1 MRLSFRTLQR
11 GNAVRD
17 ALRRKEDAE
26 RLERRIQARSDAPTA
41 HTKHMKHPSF
51 CHHCAVSLV
60 MQGLQ
65 RIDQF
70 LTTGEPEQAI
80 YLGS

>member
-1 MRLSFRTLQR
+1 MGMQFSTLRVVKRTR
-11 GNAVRD
+11 SVWNGVFTCVRTG
-17 ALRRKEDAE
+17 L
-26 RLERRIQARSDAPTA
+26 
-41 HTKHMKHPSF
+41 KHMKHPSF

>member
-1 MRLSFRTLQR
+1 
-11 GNAVRD
+11 
-17 ALRRKEDAE
+17 
-26 RLERRIQARSDAPTA
+26 
-41 HTKHMKHPSF
+41 
-51 CHHCAVSLV
+51 

-65 RIDQF
+65 KIDQF

>member
-1 MRLSFRTLQR
+1 MQVSTLCVVTRTR
-11 GNAVRD
+11 SVWNGVFTCVR
-17 ALRRKEDAE
+17 
-26 RLERRIQARSDAPTA
+26 TA
-41 HTKHMKHPSF
+41 SKHMKHPSF
-51 CHHCAVSLV
+51 CLHRAVSLA

-65 RIDQF
+65 KIDQF